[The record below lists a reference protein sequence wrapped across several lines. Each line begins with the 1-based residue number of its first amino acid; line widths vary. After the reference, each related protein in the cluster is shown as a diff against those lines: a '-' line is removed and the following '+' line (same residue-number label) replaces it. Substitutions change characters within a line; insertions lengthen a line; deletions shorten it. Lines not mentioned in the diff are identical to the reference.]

1 MRGKADL
8 LPTEGLAVSGK
19 TGAGLDQLVGEI
31 TRILESRAA
40 GAGVMTRERHRIAM
54 KTALQAMESARNE
67 VLLGSDRAEMAAE
80 ELRTAVR
87 ALESLVGRVDVEHLL
102 DEIFSSFCIGK

>member
-1 MRGKADL
+1 MEPRDDDLVVRGKADL

-40 GAGVMTRERHRIAM
+40 GGGVMTRERHRIAM

-67 VLLGSDRAEMAAE
+67 VLLGSDRA
-80 ELRTAVR
+80 RWQR
-87 ALESLVGRVDVEHLL
+87 KSCGLL
-102 DEIFSSFCIGK
+102 FARLSP